1 MKTLLRYS
9 ILTGLFMSTMF
20 TLLSATA
27 NIEKFNQDYYTQI
40 CKKLVACKTSYSVAE
55 TLMMMQVKDVNDC
68 VKKLSSRD
76 SAKAWKSS
84 LDSKQ
89 ISFNAKNAPACLTA
103 IPELTCETIAKRVL
117 KPSGIKGCEKV
128 IEGTVLD
135 FKKCASH
142 LECSNVQAACY
153 DTCQPPRP
161 LACGEELCNAS
172 QYCDTVQKKCFLPK
186 PVGAKCANFSQCETR
201 NCVDGKCEKLPDV
214 IKAGAP
220 CGRDLSNVCAM
231 GHWCSDDLHKCIPF
245 ER

>member
-1 MKTLLRYS
+1 L
-9 ILTGLFMSTMF
+9 STIF
-20 TLLSATA
+20 TLASATET
-27 NIEKFNQDYYTQI
+27 IEQFNKDYYTQI
-40 CKKLVACKTSYSVAE
+40 CKKLVVCQTSYPVAE
-55 TLMMMQVKDVNDC
+55 TLMLMQIKDTDDC

-76 SAKAWKSS
+76 SAQKWEAS
-84 LDSKQ
+84 LTGKQ
-89 ISFNAKNAPACLTA
+89 ITFNAQNVPACLA
-103 IPELTCETIAKRVL
+103 SISELTCETIAKRVL

-128 IEGTVLD
+128 IEGTILD

-142 LECSNVQAACY
+142 LECSNSQAACY

-161 LACGEELCNAS
+161 LQCGEELCNAS
-172 QYCDTVQKKCFLPK
+172 QYCDTVQNKCFSPK
-186 PVGAKCANFSQCETR
+186 AVGEKCANFSQCQTR
-201 NCVDGKCEKLPDV
+201 NCTDGTCRDFPDV